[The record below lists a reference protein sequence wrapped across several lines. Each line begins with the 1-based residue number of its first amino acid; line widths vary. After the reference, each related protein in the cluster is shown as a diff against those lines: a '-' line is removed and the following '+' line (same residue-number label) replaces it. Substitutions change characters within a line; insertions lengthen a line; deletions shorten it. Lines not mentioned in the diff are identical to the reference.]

1 MGLSLSAPLLSGVRR
16 VPDANA
22 QHRHRWL
29 HTRVRTHTHTYTH
42 SWPVWTLRV
51 ALIDLCGSVKVTR
64 CMWLD
69 ESSDFGLPWGIAGT
83 SLMGGFSFATLLS
96 SFFFHLFY
104 TQTPFSCPFALLIWV
119 NFFFL
124 LLSSNADCFHLSSS
138 IFNYS
143 PPPPLPPYCRVWGK
157 AATAD
162 ALRGQ
167 SCLTLCPTWCSW
179 GNSSSLKTLF
189 SFCCTMLKVRHRHL
203 IAFNSHLLSSLPP
216 TVSFAWS
223 LFLSSLPL
231 LQTDVW

>member
-96 SFFFHLFY
+96 SFFFTYFTHKLPFPAPLPSLFGLI
-104 TQTPFSCPFALLIWV
+104 FFFSSCPQMQIVFIFLPPSLITHL
-119 NFFFL
+119 L
-124 LLSSNADCFHLSSS
+124 LLSL
-138 IFNYS
+138 
-143 PPPPLPPYCRVWGK
+143 
-157 AATAD
+157 
-162 ALRGQ
+162 
-167 SCLTLCPTWCSW
+167 
-179 GNSSSLKTLF
+179 
-189 SFCCTMLKVRHRHL
+189 L
-203 IAFNSHLLSSLPP
+203 IAGSEEKQRLRTH
-216 TVSFAWS
+216 
-223 LFLSSLPL
+223 
-231 LQTDVW
+231 